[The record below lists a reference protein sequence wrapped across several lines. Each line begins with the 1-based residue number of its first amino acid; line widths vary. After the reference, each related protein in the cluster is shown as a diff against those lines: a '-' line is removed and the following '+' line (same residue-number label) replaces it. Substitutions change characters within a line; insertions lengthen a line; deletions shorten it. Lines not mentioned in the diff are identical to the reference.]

1 MPRSHSS
8 VPTRRRR
15 NKVLLATR
23 GYWGGK
29 SKIFKSAKETLEK
42 GLQYAYR
49 DRRARKREF
58 RSLWIIRINAAARLQ
73 GVSYSVL
80 MNNLKKKNIT
90 IDRKILAELAV
101 SDIAAFNKVLTTA
114 MN

>member
-15 NKVLLATR
+15 NKVLSATR

-49 DRRARKREF
+49 DRRARKRAF
-58 RSLWIIRINAAARLQ
+58 RSLWITRINAAARLQ
-73 GVSYSVL
+73 GVSYSAL
-80 MNNLKKKNIT
+80 MSNLKKKNIS